1 MATSKTRIKLKLS
14 KVRKDLLDKLT
25 KDQTDRLI
33 KYATDELNNMVESKE
48 FHNRTG
54 HAQDSYVWLV
64 CHNGRKT
71 AHGYYGAKQASGK
84 SYLHEWSP
92 EIRQKVEG
100 RKAATAFVK
109 SYKPT
114 ITKGWEIVWCAAA
127 PYLGYHDKN
136 ANGDGGFTL
145 HGKKY
150 QFNVMSQRYDEIKRT
165 LEPKCKVRFEV
176 NPPQY

>member
-1 MATSKTRIKLKLS
+1 MATSKTRIILKLS
-14 KVRKDLLDKLT
+14 KFRKDLLDKLT
-25 KDQTDRLI
+25 KDQTARLI
-33 KYATDELNNMVESKE
+33 KYATDELNKMVESKE

-71 AHGYYGAKQASGK
+71 AHGYYGAKQASEK

-92 EIRQKVEG
+92 DIRKEVKG
-100 RKAATAFVK
+100 RQAAAAFAK
-109 SYKPT
+109 SYQPT

-127 PYLGYHDKN
+127 PYLGYHEG
-136 ANGDGGFTL
+136 AGYPIG
-145 HGKKY
+145 HMY
-150 QFNVMSQRYDEIKRT
+150 YHFNVMSQRYDEIKRT

>member
-1 MATSKTRIKLKLS
+1 MATSKTRVKLKLG
-14 KVRKDLLDKLT
+14 KFRKDLLDKLT
-25 KDQTDRLI
+25 KDQTARLI
-33 KYATDELNNMVESKE
+33 KYATDELNKMVESKE

-71 AHGYYGAKQASGK
+71 AHGYYGAKQAKGK

-92 EIRQKVEG
+92 DIRQKVEG

-127 PYLGYHDKN
+127 PYLGYHE
-136 ANGDGGFTL
+136 NGFSIR
-145 HGKKY
+145 GKHY
-150 QFNVMSQRYDEIKRT
+150 HFNVMSQRYDEIKRT